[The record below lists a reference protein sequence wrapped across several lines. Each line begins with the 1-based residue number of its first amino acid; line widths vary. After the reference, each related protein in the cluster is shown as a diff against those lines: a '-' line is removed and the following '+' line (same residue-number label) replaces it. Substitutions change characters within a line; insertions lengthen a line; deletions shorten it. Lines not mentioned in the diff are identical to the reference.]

1 MRNNQEK
8 KKDSGMLAVKE
19 GMPEEGELLLCTVT
33 KIYPTSVFAD
43 IDEYEKQGMI
53 HISEISPG
61 RIRNIHDYV
70 KEGKKVVCK
79 VLRIDMQRGH
89 IDLSLRR
96 VSESQRRNKVN
107 ELKQEQKAEK
117 IVDFV
122 AKKLNTDV
130 YKLYEQIAVKV
141 FSKYPGLYPCFEE
154 AVGDA
159 KLLVKLG
166 IPDKTAKELQEL
178 IGQRIKPPEV
188 ELKGLLSLKSYAP
201 DGVDKVKES
210 LAAAH
215 AASKEAK
222 IIYLGGGNFSVSVI
236 SDNYKDAEKM
246 LQSAVDAATK
256 IIEASEGE
264 ITFEKVESD

>member
-1 MRNNQEK
+1 
-8 KKDSGMLAVKE
+8 
-19 GMPEEGELLLCTVT
+19 
-33 KIYPTSVFAD
+33 
-43 IDEYEKQGMI
+43 
-53 HISEISPG
+53 
-61 RIRNIHDYV
+61 
-70 KEGKKVVCK
+70 
-79 VLRIDMQRGH
+79 
-89 IDLSLRR
+89 
-96 VSESQRRNKVN
+96 
-107 ELKQEQKAEK
+107 
-117 IVDFV
+117 
-122 AKKLNTDV
+122 V